1 MNTRCPRSLLGALML
16 VLAGCGLTNVDA
28 AAPVSS
34 EVDAAE
40 ERLASAALVAPYPV
54 RLPVLPGF
62 ELASVDYIDEPAD
75 PTGHRFSLDVRMVG
89 PGGSVLHVFQTNVS
103 PEAMG
108 ATDPVSL
115 EGSTD
120 LVVGDAPWVEVT
132 LPNGDGTFNTQLA
145 RRFAD
150 VTLSIDASDRNVAR
164 DAAATIAVHLP

>member
-1 MNTRCPRSLLGALML
+1 
-16 VLAGCGLTNVDA
+16 
-28 AAPVSS
+28 
-34 EVDAAE
+34 
-40 ERLASAALVAPYPV
+40 
-54 RLPVLPGF
+54 
-62 ELASVDYIDEPAD
+62 
-75 PTGHRFSLDVRMVG
+75 
-89 PGGSVLHVFQTNVS
+89 
-103 PEAMG
+103 MG

-164 DAAATIAVHLP
+164 DAAATIALHLP